1 MKTIL
6 AAAALILMG
15 CGASREINV
24 EIVSA
29 QLVRVDTIYRSTD
42 DPKQQLTWRDRDN
55 IEYISVV
62 SMNRNYAVGT
72 VLNMLRPR

>member
-6 AAAALILMG
+6 AVAALVLMG

-29 QLVRVDTIYRSTD
+29 QLIRVDTIYRNTG
-42 DPKQQLTWRDRDN
+42 DPKQQLIWRDRDN
-55 IEYISVV
+55 IEYISIVG
-62 SMNRNYAVGT
+62 MNRNYPVGVT
-72 VLNMLRPR
+72 LNMLRPR